1 MLTKNKLYIKENIVS
16 IDTFTRS
23 DVKVIAKKCCYQG
36 FFTIDEYQLQHKLYQ
51 GGYSKILTREIFER
65 GDAVVLM
72 PYDVKNDNLIFVT
85 QFRAGAL
92 RLANENKEQSPWLI
106 EFIAGMFNENE
117 NPIDVA
123 IREAKEEA
131 NLIIDAAN
139 ISPIMQ
145 YLSSPGGTTENI
157 HLYLGLVNSLDEQG
171 KPITGYYGLAEE
183 GEDILVSVMSRVEAM
198 QWLAQGKINNAA
210 TVIGLQWLQLNY
222 QQLQA
227 KQQ

>member
-1 MLTKNKLYIKENIVS
+1 
-16 IDTFTRS
+16 
-23 DVKVIAKKCCYQG
+23 
-36 FFTIDEYQLQHKLYQ
+36 
-51 GGYSKILTREIFER
+51 
-65 GDAVVLM
+65 
-72 PYDVKNDNLIFVT
+72 
-85 QFRAGAL
+85 
-92 RLANENKEQSPWLI
+92 
-106 EFIAGMFNENE
+106 
-117 NPIDVA
+117 
-123 IREAKEEA
+123 
-131 NLIIDAAN
+131 
-139 ISPIMQ
+139 MQ

-227 KQQ
+227 KKQ